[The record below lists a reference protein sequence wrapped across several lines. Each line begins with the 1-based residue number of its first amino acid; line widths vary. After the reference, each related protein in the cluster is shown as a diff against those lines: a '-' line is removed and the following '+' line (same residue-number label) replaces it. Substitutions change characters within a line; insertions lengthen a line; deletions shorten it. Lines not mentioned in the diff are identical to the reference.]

1 MPTTTSLPGTGFR
14 RHDAI
19 PLKYHFASDNTAGI
33 IPEAWNALAAANQG
47 FAAAY
52 GDDEWTAKA
61 SDLIREVFETDC
73 DVYFVFTGTAA
84 NSLSLAGIC
93 RPQHKIICHR
103 HSHIA
108 TAECGGPAFFS
119 GGAGLELLDGDLGKI
134 QPDDIERVLQQPFDF
149 HYQVHKAVSIT
160 QSTET
165 GTVYTVDEIKAIGKV
180 AGDNNL
186 HFHMDGARF
195 ANAVAALGVAPKE
208 VTWQAGV
215 DALSFGA
222 TKLALPVGEVIVF
235 FDKALAE
242 EFGHRCKQA
251 GQVASKMRFVAAPWV
266 GLLENDAWLKHAR
279 HANRCAALLA
289 NGLEQFE
296 EAELLAPAE
305 SNAVFV
311 NLPEAV
317 HRSMREKGWI
327 YHIVSGDRGARL
339 MCSWDTT
346 EEHVTEFIE
355 DLGRAFSARRQS
367 GVL

>member
-1 MPTTTSLPGTGFR
+1 MQ
-14 RHDAI
+14 
-19 PLKYHFASDNTAGI
+19 LKYHFASDNTAGI
-33 IPEAWNALAAANQG
+33 IPEAWDALADANQG

-52 GDDEWTAKA
+52 GDDQWTAKA
-61 SDLIREVFETDC
+61 SDMVREVFETDC

-93 RPQHKIICHR
+93 RPQHKVICHR
-103 HSHIA
+103 LSHIA

-119 GGAGLELLDGDLGKI
+119 GGTGMEVLDGDAGKI
-134 QPDDIERVLQQPFDF
+134 MPDEIERVLQQPYDF
-149 HYQVHKAVSIT
+149 HYQIHKAVSIT
-160 QSTET
+160 QSTEM
-165 GTVYTVDEIKAIGKV
+165 GTVYTVDEIEAIGEV
-180 AGDNNL
+180 AGDNDL

-195 ANAVAALGVAPKE
+195 ANAITALGATPKE
-208 VTWQAGV
+208 VTWQVGV
-215 DALSFGA
+215 DVLSFGA
-222 TKLALPVGEVIVF
+222 TKLALPVGEAIVF
-235 FDKALAE
+235 FDKSLSA

-251 GQVASKMRFVAAPWV
+251 GHVASKMRFLCAPWV

-289 NGLEQFE
+289 AGLEQFAG
-296 EAELLAPAE
+296 AELLAPVE

-327 YHIVSGDRGARL
+327 YHIVIGETGARL

-346 EEHVTEFIE
+346 EDHVNQFLT
-355 DLGRAFSARRQS
+355 DLESAIQAARIQGS
-367 GVL
+367 E

>member
-1 MPTTTSLPGTGFR
+1 MQ
-14 RHDAI
+14 
-19 PLKYHFASDNTAGI
+19 LKYHFASDNTAGI
-33 IPEAWNALAAANQG
+33 IPEAWDALAAANQG

-52 GDDEWTAKA
+52 GEDQWTAKA

-84 NSLSLAGIC
+84 NSVSLAGIC

-103 HSHIA
+103 LSHIA

-119 GGAGLELLDGDLGKI
+119 GGTGMEVLDGAAGKI

-149 HYQVHKAVSIT
+149 HYQIHRAVSIT
-160 QSTET
+160 QSTEM

-186 HFHMDGARF
+186 HFHIDGARF
-195 ANAVAALGVAPKE
+195 ANAVAALGVTPKQ

-215 DALSFGA
+215 KVLSFGA
-222 TKLALPVGEVIVF
+222 TKLALPVGEAIVF
-235 FDKALAE
+235 FDKSLAS

-251 GQVASKMRFVAAPWV
+251 GHVASKMRFLTAPWV

-279 HANRCAALLA
+279 HANQCAAVLA
-289 NGLEQFE
+289 AGLEQFA
-296 EAELLAPAE
+296 EAELLAPVD

-311 NLPEAV
+311 SLPEAV

-327 YHIVSGDRGARL
+327 YHIVIGDRGARL
-339 MCSWDTT
+339 MCSWNTT
-346 EEHVTEFIE
+346 EEHIEQFIA
-355 DLGRAFSARRQS
+355 DLESAFSNHAPS
-367 GVL
+367 GTL

>member
-1 MPTTTSLPGTGFR
+1 MNM
-14 RHDAI
+14 
-19 PLKYHFASDNTAGI
+19 KYHFASDNTAGI
-33 IPEAWNALAAANQG
+33 IPEAWDALAAANRG

-52 GDDEWTAKA
+52 GEDEWTAKA
-61 SDLIREVFETDC
+61 SDMVREVFETDC

-108 TAECGGPAFFS
+108 TAECGGPGFFS
-119 GGAGLELLDGDLGKI
+119 GGTGMEVLDGDAGKI
-134 QPDDIERVLQQPFDF
+134 QPDDISRVLQQPFDF
-149 HYQVHKAVSIT
+149 HYQIHKAVSIT
-160 QSTET
+160 QSTEM
-165 GTVYTVDEIKAIGKV
+165 GTVYSVDEIEAIGKV
-180 AGDNNL
+180 VNDNHLN
-186 HFHMDGARF
+186 FHMDGARF
-195 ANAVAALGVAPKE
+195 ANAVAALGVTPKE
-208 VTWQAGV
+208 ITWQAGV
-215 DALSFGA
+215 DVLSFGA
-222 TKLALPVGEVIVF
+222 TKLALPVGEAIVF
-235 FDKALAE
+235 FDKSLSA

-251 GQVASKMRFVAAPWV
+251 GHVASKMRFLCAPWV
-266 GLLENDAWLKHAR
+266 GLLESGAWLKHAR

-289 NGLEQFE
+289 AGLEQFA
-296 EAELLAPAE
+296 EAELLAPVE

-346 EEHVTEFIE
+346 GEHIEQFIH
-355 DLGRAFSARRQS
+355 DLSEAPWSETVGNDVIAGERAARQARAN
-367 GVL
+367 

>member
-1 MPTTTSLPGTGFR
+1 MNM
-14 RHDAI
+14 
-19 PLKYHFASDNTAGI
+19 KYHFASDNTAGI
-33 IPEAWNALAAANQG
+33 IPEAWDALADANRG

-52 GDDEWTAKA
+52 GEDEWTARA
-61 SDLIREVFETDC
+61 CDLVRTLFETDC

-84 NSLSLAGIC
+84 NSLALAGIC

-103 HSHIA
+103 RSHIA
-108 TAECGGPAFFS
+108 TSECGGPGFFS
-119 GGAGLELLDGDLGKI
+119 GGAGMEVLDGDAGKI
-134 QPDDIERVLQQPFDF
+134 QPDDITRVLQQPFDF
-149 HYQVHKAVSIT
+149 HYQIHKAVSIT
-160 QSTET
+160 QSTEM
-165 GTVYTVDEIKAIGKV
+165 GTVYSVDEINAIGKL
-180 AGDNNL
+180 ADENDL
-186 HFHMDGARF
+186 CFHVDGSRF
-195 ANAVAALGVAPKE
+195 ANALAALEVTPKE
-208 VTWQAGV
+208 ITWQAGV
-215 DALSFGA
+215 DVLSFGA

-266 GLLENDAWLKHAR
+266 GLLENGAWLKHAR

-289 NGLEQFE
+289 KGLEQFAD
-296 EAELLAPAE
+296 AELLAPVE

-311 NLPEAV
+311 NFPEAV

-339 MCSWDTT
+339 MCSWDTA
-346 EEHVTEFIE
+346 EERVTEFTE

>member
-1 MPTTTSLPGTGFR
+1 MQ
-14 RHDAI
+14 
-19 PLKYHFASDNTAGI
+19 LKYHFASDNTAGI
-33 IPEAWNALAAANQG
+33 IPEAWDALASANQG

-52 GDDEWTAKA
+52 GEDEWTARA
-61 SDLIREVFETDC
+61 SDCIREVFETDC

-103 HSHIA
+103 LSHIA
-108 TAECGGPAFFS
+108 TAECGGPGFFS
-119 GGAGLELLDGDLGKI
+119 GGTGFEVLDGDAGKI
-134 QPDDIERVLQQPFDF
+134 QPDGIERVLQQPYDF
-149 HYQVHKAVSIT
+149 HYQIHKAVSIT
-160 QSTET
+160 QSTEM
-165 GTVYTVDEIKAIGKV
+165 GTVYTLDEINAIGEV
-180 AGDNNL
+180 AGDSDL

-195 ANAVAALGVAPKE
+195 ANAVAALGATPKE

-215 DALSFGA
+215 DVLSFGA
-222 TKLALPVGEVIVF
+222 TKLALPVGEAIVF
-235 FDKALAE
+235 FDKSLSD

-251 GQVASKMRFVAAPWV
+251 GHVASKMRFLCAPWV

-289 NGLEQFE
+289 AGLEQFAG
-296 EAELLAPAE
+296 AELLAPVE

-327 YHIVSGDRGARL
+327 YHIVIGETGARL

-346 EEHVTEFIE
+346 EEHIGQFLA
-355 DLGRAFSARRQS
+355 DLESAIQAPQIQ
-367 GVL
+367 G

>member
-1 MPTTTSLPGTGFR
+1 MQ
-14 RHDAI
+14 
-19 PLKYHFASDNTAGI
+19 LKYHFASDNTAGI
-33 IPEAWNALAAANQG
+33 IPEAWDALASANQG

-52 GDDEWTAKA
+52 GEDEWTARA
-61 SDLIREVFETDC
+61 SDCIREVFETDC

-103 HSHIA
+103 LSHIA
-108 TAECGGPAFFS
+108 TAECGGPGFFS
-119 GGAGLELLDGDLGKI
+119 GGTGFEVLDGDAGKI
-134 QPDDIERVLQQPFDF
+134 QPDDIERVLQQPYDF
-149 HYQVHKAVSIT
+149 HYQIHKAVSIT
-160 QSTET
+160 QSTEM
-165 GTVYTVDEIKAIGKV
+165 GTVYTVDEINAIGEV
-180 AGDNNL
+180 AGDNDL

-195 ANAVAALGVAPKE
+195 ANAVAALGATPKE

-215 DALSFGA
+215 DVLSFGA
-222 TKLALPVGEVIVF
+222 TKLALPVGEAIVF
-235 FDKALAE
+235 FDKSLSD

-251 GQVASKMRFVAAPWV
+251 GHVASKMRFLCAPWV

-289 NGLEQFE
+289 AGLEQLAG
-296 EAELLAPAE
+296 AELLAPVE

-327 YHIVSGDRGARL
+327 YHIVTGDTGARL

-346 EEHVTEFIE
+346 EDHINQFLA
-355 DLGRAFSARRQS
+355 DLESAIQAPQIQGS
-367 GVL
+367 E

>member
-1 MPTTTSLPGTGFR
+1 MQ
-14 RHDAI
+14 
-19 PLKYHFASDNTAGI
+19 LKYHFASDNTAGI
-33 IPEAWNALAAANQG
+33 IPEAWDALAAANQG

-52 GDDEWTAKA
+52 GEDEWTAKA
-61 SDLIREVFETDC
+61 SDLVREVFETDC

-103 HSHIA
+103 LSHIA

-119 GGAGLELLDGDLGKI
+119 GGTGMEVLHGDAGKI
-134 QPDDIERVLQQPFDF
+134 TPDEIERVLQQPYDF
-149 HYQVHKAVSIT
+149 HYQIHKAVSIT

-165 GTVYTVDEIKAIGKV
+165 GTVYTVEEINAIGKV
-180 AGDNNL
+180 AGDNDL

-195 ANAVAALGVAPKE
+195 ANAVAALGATPKE

-215 DALSFGA
+215 DVLSFGA
-222 TKLALPVGEVIVF
+222 TKLALPVGEAIVF
-235 FDKALAE
+235 FDKSLSD

-251 GQVASKMRFVAAPWV
+251 GHVASKMRFLCAPWV

-279 HANRCAALLA
+279 HANRCAALLSA
-289 NGLEQFE
+289 RLEQFAG
-296 EAELLAPAE
+296 AELLAPVE

-317 HRSMREKGWI
+317 HRHMRDQGWI
-327 YHIVSGDRGARL
+327 YHIVTGDTGARL

-346 EEHVTEFIE
+346 EEHIAQFIG
-355 DLGRAFSARRQS
+355 DLELAFQAW
-367 GVL
+367 VN

>member
-1 MPTTTSLPGTGFR
+1 M
-14 RHDAI
+14 

-33 IPEAWNALAAANQG
+33 IPEAWNALADANQG

-52 GDDEWTAKA
+52 GEDEWTAKA
-61 SDLIREVFETDC
+61 SDMVREVFETDC

-103 HSHIA
+103 QSHIA
-108 TAECGGPAFFS
+108 TAECGGPGFFS
-119 GGAGLELLDGDLGKI
+119 GGTGMEVLDGDAGKI
-134 QPDDIERVLQQPFDF
+134 QPDDINRVLQQPFDF
-149 HYQVHKAVSIT
+149 HYQIHKAVSIT
-160 QSTET
+160 QSTEM
-165 GTVYTVDEIKAIGKV
+165 GTVYTVGEINAIGKL
-180 AGDNNL
+180 ADENDL

-195 ANAVAALGVAPKE
+195 ANAVAALGVTPKE
-208 VTWQAGV
+208 ITWQAGV
-215 DALSFGA
+215 DVLSFGA

-235 FDKALAE
+235 FDKSLSE

-251 GQVASKMRFVAAPWV
+251 GHVASKMRFVAAPWI

-289 NGLEQFE
+289 KGLEQFA
-296 EAELLAPAE
+296 EAELLAPVE

-327 YHIVSGDRGARL
+327 YHIVSSDRGARL
-339 MCSWDTT
+339 MCSWDTA

-355 DLGRAFSARRQS
+355 DLERAFSARRQS
-367 GVL
+367 DVL